1 MSDRDRSPAAAASD
15 RLDRDRFAALFQI
28 AYGRLWLIAAAIIGD
43 RAGAEDIVQEA
54 AMAALDKLHQFE
66 PGTNFNAW
74 LARFVR
80 WHAFN
85 YARKQ
90 AGRGTHPTDPHQLD
104 VSRGEDQAH
113 PPSLEADAAGRIAEY
128 QPHYD
133 DQVVHALQS
142 INDTGRACIL
152 LRTVHQ
158 LSYREISQLLAIPEG
173 TAMSHVHRARQQLR
187 DQLQGYSTYPENQS
201 EDKPSQP

>member
-1 MSDRDRSPAAAASD
+1 MSEPDRSPAAAASD
-15 RLDRDRFAALFQI
+15 RLDRDRFAALFQH
-28 AYGRLWLIAAAIIGD
+28 AYGRLWLIAAAIVGD
-43 RAGAEDIVQEA
+43 RSGAEDIVQEA
-54 AMAALDKLHQFE
+54 ALAALDKLHQFE
-66 PGTNFNAW
+66 PGTNFQAW

-80 WHAFN
+80 WHALN
-85 YARKQ
+85 YVRKQ

-104 VSRGEDQAH
+104 VSRGEDRAG
-113 PPSLEADAAGRIAEY
+113 PPSLEGDAAGQIGEY

-142 INDTGRACIL
+142 ISETGRACIL

-173 TAMSHVHRARQQLR
+173 TAMSHVHRARHQLR
-187 DQLQGYSTYPENQS
+187 EHLQGYFT
-201 EDKPSQP
+201 SQPVDESSEP